1 MYGRSKAMTRM
12 LGGHIFPDIY
22 SHILI
27 GQRNSKECAIKARG
41 AADDISPSSIALL
54 LIYYGR

>member
-1 MYGRSKAMTRM
+1 MTRM

-22 SHILI
+22 SHILVD
-27 GQRNSKECAIKARG
+27 RWNSKECAIKARG
-41 AADDISPSSIALL
+41 AIGDDPPYSIALL